1 MAMWNGSKK
10 SWPPSEPLLLVATT
24 DRLAR
29 YTQQHG
35 GMQHC
40 SPPSTPPPPPPHQP
54 PEPPFFS
61 LSPLARVHP
70 APCRVKSYEGKLA
83 TLTAIN
89 SALQSENGELRQQL
103 DAAATPTTATGA
115 VLLPCIS
122 AAGRGIGSS
131 AASAH
136 NQLALLSAAGA
147 SHADQRSCLST
158 AACLP
163 ACLPATLPSTLPACP
178 PAGRHLPVPCHHS
191 HVQLTHFN

>member
-1 MAMWNGSKK
+1 
-10 SWPPSEPLLLVATT
+10 
-24 DRLAR
+24 
-29 YTQQHG
+29 
-35 GMQHC
+35 
-40 SPPSTPPPPPPHQP
+40 
-54 PEPPFFS
+54 
-61 LSPLARVHP
+61 
-70 APCRVKSYEGKLA
+70 LA

-147 SHADQRSCLST
+147 SHADQRSCLTT
-158 AACLP
+158 A

-178 PAGRHLPVPCHHS
+178 PAEADVAELQEEFARRLGQADRAIAALQVGTCLCPVTIRMCS
-191 HVQLTHFN
+191 